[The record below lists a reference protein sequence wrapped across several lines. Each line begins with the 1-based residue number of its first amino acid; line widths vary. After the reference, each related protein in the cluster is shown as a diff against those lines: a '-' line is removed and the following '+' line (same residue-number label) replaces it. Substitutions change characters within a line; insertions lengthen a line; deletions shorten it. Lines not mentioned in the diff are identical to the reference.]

1 MRVISPQSATQT
13 KRATRPRK
21 RGGPHVGVQ
30 TKLIKVAP
38 LDDAD
43 WLRLADA
50 LGLKPAEFDSMT
62 VTKDFPWRVG
72 VECVI
77 KNAIN
82 SLEPVGSGPT
92 VSQLATRLG
101 AIAAE
106 TQKLLSYLLRRENIV
121 ALDAL
126 AEPEYSIGVVP
137 EEYLAIGQLKRR
149 ALAKAEEVEAEADER
164 LDQVYINAFLCN
176 AVTLTRAAKLDC
188 SLPTHGAEARA
199 DKFPAYQ
206 FTRALIDLAHLR
218 AARVAPS
225 AAAAF
230 RRLRNC
236 TPRTLCDKVRA
247 ARRDQR
253 WTFLLRL

>member
-1 MRVISPQSATQT
+1 MRVISPQSATQP
-13 KRATRPRK
+13 KRAARPRK
-21 RGGPHVGVQ
+21 RSGPRAGVQ

-43 WLRLADA
+43 WLRLAGA
-50 LGLKPAEFDSMT
+50 LGLKPAEFDNMT
-62 VTKDFPWRVG
+62 VTKDFPWRDG

-82 SLEPVGSGPT
+82 FLEPVGSGPT
-92 VSQLATRLG
+92 VSQLAARLRS
-101 AIAAE
+101 IAAE
-106 TQKLLSYLLRRENIV
+106 TQKLFGYLLRRENIV
-121 ALDAL
+121 ALRTL
-126 AEPEYSIGVVP
+126 AEPGYSIGLVP
-137 EEYLAIGQLKRR
+137 EEYLAVGQLQRR
-149 ALAKAEEVEAEADER
+149 ALAKAEEIEAEANER
-164 LDQVYINAFLCN
+164 LDQVYINAFLCD
-176 AVTLTRAAKLDC
+176 AVTLTRAAKLDY

-230 RRLRNC
+230 GRLRYC

-247 ARRDQR
+247 ARRNQR